1 MYAIIETGGKQ
12 YRVAAG
18 DNVRVEKLDV
28 EVGAQVRL
36 LNVLLVKDGDEVRV
50 GQPTLEGASV
60 TAEVVAQDRDPK
72 VVVFKMKRRKG
83 HRVKTGH
90 RQPRTE
96 LRVTDIVAGQ

>member
-18 DNVRVEKLDV
+18 DNVRVEKLDA
-28 EVGAQVRL
+28 EIGAQIRFK
-36 LNVLLVKDGDEVRV
+36 NVLLVKDGDEVKV
-50 GQPTLEGASV
+50 GQPILDGATV
-60 TAEVVAQDRDPK
+60 TGEVVKQDRDPK

-83 HRVKTGH
+83 YRRKTGH

-96 LRVTDIVAGQ
+96 VRVTDIASGS